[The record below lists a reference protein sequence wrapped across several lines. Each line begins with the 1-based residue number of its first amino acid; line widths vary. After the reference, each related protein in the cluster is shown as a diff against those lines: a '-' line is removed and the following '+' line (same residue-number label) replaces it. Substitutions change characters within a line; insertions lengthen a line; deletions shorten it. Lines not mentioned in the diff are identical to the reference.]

1 MKKSKRIISIML
13 CFLLAVSLFHV
24 NTGEAQAAGAGN
36 YILQVNKGT
45 NVVTVYRKDGTPE
58 RAFVCSVG
66 TATPLGTFYT
76 PNKYRWHELDGPSYG
91 QYCTRIVNGILFH
104 SVWYYRNGDYA
115 SQSYVQYNKLGSTA
129 SHGCVRLTVADAK
142 WIYDNCPLGTE
153 VRIIYGSSANDP
165 LGKPA
170 SIKVPNTGTGW
181 DPTDPMAGNPYSSAM
196 PSIDTSGASRT
207 VSYGS
212 NFNPLTGIVARD
224 SLGNDISGNLAYAG
238 KVNTKKLGD
247 YKITYRVT
255 DALGRNAYADVVYT
269 VADTGKAKI
278 SGVKKTQTKEY
289 KSTLKLK
296 KNVKATTASG
306 KNLTKQIKIKV
317 IYPGSKKEKTY
328 KKSTLKLTKLGIYK
342 INYYV
347 THPDN
352 KQVTKVTSTVKV
364 RDTKKPKYSGIVSA
378 KTVEYGSVL
387 NLKSGVKAK
396 LVSGKNMTSKV
407 EVRVKAPNK
416 EKFKKLSSSQY
427 TNYRFTQTG
436 IYTVRYTV
444 KNPNN
449 KKAVAV
455 KEMTVTVVDT
465 AAPVISGVTDQNAE
479 IGTALNL
486 RAGVTA
492 ALISGQDVTAGIR
505 LNVTTPAGV
514 SSEFTGTDYTFEQA
528 GTYTV
533 VYTVANPA
541 NSQAAVQA
549 VKRITVTDNR
559 TPVINIDANK
569 LKTIEA
575 NAAYNVYEGVGAVL
589 GQTAISGVTAQ
600 IIDASGQVL
609 NIIDGAGMA
618 VFAGP
623 GTYTI
628 TYTVANP
635 NNPAK
640 LGTAQLTLT
649 VTAPAPAADT
659 APQTAPASLE
669 PEQEEVQPEPKEPQ
683 DETQPEPEQPRDE
696 IQPESEQPE
705 DENTVPAGSGTADEP
720 PAGAEP
726 EAEM

>member
-1 MKKSKRIISIML
+1 
-13 CFLLAVSLFHV
+13 
-24 NTGEAQAAGAGN
+24 
-36 YILQVNKGT
+36 
-45 NVVTVYRKDGTPE
+45 
-58 RAFVCSVG
+58 
-66 TATPLGTFYT
+66 
-76 PNKYRWHELDGPSYG
+76 
-91 QYCTRIVNGILFH
+91 
-104 SVWYYRNGDYA
+104 
-115 SQSYVQYNKLGSTA
+115 
-129 SHGCVRLTVADAK
+129 
-142 WIYDNCPLGTE
+142 
-153 VRIIYGSSANDP
+153 
-165 LGKPA
+165 
-170 SIKVPNTGTGW
+170 
-181 DPTDPMAGNPYSSAM
+181 
-196 PSIDTSGASRT
+196 
-207 VSYGS
+207 
-212 NFNPLTGIVARD
+212 
-224 SLGNDISGNLAYAG
+224 
-238 KVNTKKLGD
+238 
-247 YKITYRVT
+247 
-255 DALGRNAYADVVYT
+255 
-269 VADTGKAKI
+269 
-278 SGVKKTQTKEY
+278 
-289 KSTLKLK
+289 
-296 KNVKATTASG
+296 
-306 KNLTKQIKIKV
+306 
-317 IYPGSKKEKTY
+317 
-328 KKSTLKLTKLGIYK
+328 
-342 INYYV
+342 
-347 THPDN
+347 
-352 KQVTKVTSTVKV
+352 
-364 RDTKKPKYSGIVSA
+364 
-378 KTVEYGSVL
+378 
-387 NLKSGVKAK
+387 
-396 LVSGKNMTSKV
+396 MTSKV

-705 DENTVPAGSGTADEP
+705 DENTVPAGSGTADES